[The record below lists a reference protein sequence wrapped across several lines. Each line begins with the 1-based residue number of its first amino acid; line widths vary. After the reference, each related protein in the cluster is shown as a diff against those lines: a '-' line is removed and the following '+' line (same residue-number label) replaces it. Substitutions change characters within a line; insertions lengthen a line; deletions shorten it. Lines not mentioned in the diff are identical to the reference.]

1 VRHRR
6 KYADSR
12 VAAQQRFFFR
22 DPHGHLVAT
31 ADSLGAC
38 RKVVATLPACVL
50 ANHAGRGDLS
60 RWVLD
65 VFGDRALGRQIRK
78 LEGRWSRGEIPDL
91 RPKLRELIALRYG
104 TDT

>member
-1 VRHRR
+1 
-6 KYADSR
+6 
-12 VAAQQRFFFR
+12 
-22 DPHGHLVAT
+22 
-31 ADSLGAC
+31 
-38 RKVVATLPACVL
+38 
-50 ANHAGRGDLS
+50 
-60 RWVLD
+60 VLD